1 MADTDVRERYG
12 PGDPNE
18 ALIENTARPALAV
31 ADPAPLGL
39 AAFALTTFMLS
50 GHIAGFIPDIAWVG
64 LALFYGGMIQ
74 LLAGMWEFRNKN
86 VFGATAFSTYGGF
99 WLGLGCFVILIELTK
114 LGKAVSNVDD
124 ALAWFLVAFAISGR
138 GGGALYISHYLQPR
152 SMTGMDFS
160 QEAVDLCNRH
170 RHAPGLCFVCGD
182 AQSMPFPA
190 SSFDAVVNIESSH
203 CYESMD
209 TFLSEVCRVLRP
221 GGRFFF
227 ADLRS
232 VDSVTTLREQFGA
245 CGLTVEKET
254 DITANVLAA
263 LRLDNARKLELID
276 AWIPRVFHRPFGVFA
291 GIAGTRN
298 YAGLES
304 GKLRYLS
311 AQLAKSTPAQA

>member
-1 MADTDVRERYG
+1 
-12 PGDPNE
+12 
-18 ALIENTARPALAV
+18 
-31 ADPAPLGL
+31 
-39 AAFALTTFMLS
+39 
-50 GHIAGFIPDIAWVG
+50 
-64 LALFYGGMIQ
+64 
-74 LLAGMWEFRNKN
+74 
-86 VFGATAFSTYGGF
+86 
-99 WLGLGCFVILIELTK
+99 
-114 LGKAVSNVDD
+114 
-124 ALAWFLVAFAISGR
+124 
-138 GGGALYISHYLQPR
+138 
-152 SMTGMDFS
+152 
-160 QEAVDLCNRH
+160 
-170 RHAPGLCFVCGD
+170 
-182 AQSMPFPA
+182 MPFAA

-232 VDSVTTLREQFGA
+232 MDSVTTLREQFNA
-245 CGLTVEKET
+245 SGLTVEMET
-254 DITANVLAA
+254 DITTNVLTA

-276 AWIPRVFHRPFGVFA
+276 AWIPQVFHRPFGVFA

>member
-1 MADTDVRERYG
+1 MAVRRFVWRACY
-12 PGDPNE
+12 E
-18 ALIENTARPALAV
+18 ALAKRVSTPDWAFMNYGYAAASV
-31 ADPAPLGL
+31 DVDPSPLRSSDERDRL
-39 AAFALTTFMLS
+39 C
-50 GHIAGFIPDIAWVG
+50 
-64 LALFYGGMIQ
+64 IQ
-74 LLAGMWEFRNKN
+74 LY
-86 VFGATAFSTYGGF
+86 SH
-99 WLGLGCFVILIELTK
+99 
-114 LGKAVSNVDD
+114 
-124 ALAWFLVAFAISGR
+124 AIDHSDLRDRDVLEVGSGR
-138 GGGALYISHYLQPR
+138 GGGASYISRYLQPR

-160 QEAVDLCNRH
+160 PEAVDLCNRH
-170 RHAPGLCFVCGD
+170 RLAPGLAFVCGD

-232 VDSVTTLREQFGA
+232 MDGVNTLREQFNA
-245 CGLTVEKET
+245 CGLTVEKQT
-254 DITANVLAA
+254 DITTNVLAA
-263 LRLDNARKLELID
+263 LQLDNARKLELID
-276 AWIPRVFHRPFGVFA
+276 AWIPRVFHRPFQVFA

-311 AQLAKSTPAQA
+311 AQLAKSSPAHA